1 MILEIKF
8 LYVTLKKLKLNQFKM
23 KITLGVKDIKGT
35 IINKEVR
42 IAYLV
47 KFVNPNKMYPVSYTI
62 KQDGTK
68 VIGLS
73 ELKGEDLSENQIA
86 ELFSLELL

>member
-1 MILEIKF
+1 
-8 LYVTLKKLKLNQFKM
+8 M
-23 KITLGVKDIKGT
+23 KITIDVKDIKGV

-42 IAYLV
+42 RCYLV
-47 KFVNPNKMYPVSYTI
+47 KFVNPSKMYPVSYTI

-73 ELKGEDLSENQIA
+73 ELKGEDLTENQIA
-86 ELFSLELL
+86 ELFSKELL